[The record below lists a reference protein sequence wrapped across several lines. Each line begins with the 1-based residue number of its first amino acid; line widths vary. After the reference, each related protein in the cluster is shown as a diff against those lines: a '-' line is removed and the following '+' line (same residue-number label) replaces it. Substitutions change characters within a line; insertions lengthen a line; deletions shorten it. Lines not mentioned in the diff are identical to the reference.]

1 MAIYNVNKTSST
13 TITQTATRSGGVMR
27 AGGLN
32 LSSLISALA
41 GMSDNQ
47 KNRCDIIINDTYSLT
62 QYDSTTYTNSSI
74 QSNGSVISYILDTTT
89 PEFKSRVGSTDTPI
103 NVTSWKIIYADDSI
117 SGGNSYPANRVTYD
131 NTGTDL
137 TSTTVQGAITEIIN
151 GGTENIFDGSIED
164 WNALST
170 AEKIAY
176 DHAMINNDYVDNPV
190 GNLNA
195 LTTTDKSSCVGAINE
210 VNTKIARNKYVNS
223 TMSSQASVPANTD
236 FMTHKLVIPETGT
249 YLVMGGIFGI
259 GVDLELVIR
268 AGESASGTVIANTW
282 SNKCL
287 FTVVTINANDVL
299 SFWMKADSEQTF
311 YADGR
316 GQKFFAIKL
325 L

>member
-1 MAIYNVNKTSST
+1 MAIYNVNKTSSP

-131 NTGTDL
+131 NAGTDL

-176 DHAMINNDYVDNPV
+176 DHAMINNDYSDNPV

-210 VNTKIARNKYVNS
+210 VNGGVI
-223 TMSSQASVPANTD
+223 ASVTADGVKTYSALFDELYALLSNATILYPNRLKITLFGGTFQVSSNNQFYRTYTQNDGTISTLAIMLNASGSTYRQISVNTS
-236 FMTHKLVIPETGT
+236 GT
-249 YLVMGGIFGI
+249 SSYMSLDSNV
-259 GVDLELVIR
+259 V
-268 AGESASGTVIANTW
+268 SNGTVI
-282 SNKCL
+282 S
-287 FTVVTINANDVL
+287 VI
-299 SFWMKADSEQTF
+299 
-311 YADGR
+311 Y
-316 GQKFFAIKL
+316 
-325 L
+325 